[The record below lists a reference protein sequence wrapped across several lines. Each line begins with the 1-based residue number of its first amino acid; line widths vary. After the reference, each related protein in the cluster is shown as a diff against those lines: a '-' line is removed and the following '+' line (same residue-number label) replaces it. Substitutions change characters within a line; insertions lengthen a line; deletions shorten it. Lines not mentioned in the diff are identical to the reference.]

1 MLIIT
6 IQLHCCGQ
14 MDLHHTVARILIIFS
29 VDITVLNMYIETLR
43 TFVAAYC
50 VLSDGSI
57 Q

>member
-1 MLIIT
+1 
-6 IQLHCCGQ
+6 

-50 VLSDGSI
+50 ILSEGSI